1 MGDKRVLLINGEPVG
16 AVNRVPNKNE
26 IRANLHIGGIAKKS
40 KLSKR
45 DIYICNEIKEEIK
58 KRGLFFSGIDI
69 IDGYLTE
76 INVTSPTGLKQ
87 INELNKINLEKVY
100 WDKLESKFF

>member
-58 KRGLFFSGIDI
+58 KRGLFFSSSQI
-69 IDGYLTE
+69 
-76 INVTSPTGLKQ
+76 GLFF
-87 INELNKINLEKVY
+87 IGFLIEK
-100 WDKLESKFF
+100 